1 MVKRW
6 NDVECNRRTLKI
18 EIKENYA
25 SSSTLIETKNERER
39 ERILIFATLLEL
51 KTKKLN
57 RIYRTNGVRAKRIW
71 RNMLEGLEI
80 CW

>member
-6 NDVECNRRTLKI
+6 NDIQYNRRTLKI

-39 ERILIFATLLEL
+39 ERENFNIRDIVGIE
-51 KTKKLN
+51 N
-57 RIYRTNGVRAKRIW
+57 
-71 RNMLEGLEI
+71 
-80 CW
+80 

>member
-39 ERILIFATLLEL
+39 ENFNIRDIVGIE
-51 KTKKLN
+51 N
-57 RIYRTNGVRAKRIW
+57 
-71 RNMLEGLEI
+71 
-80 CW
+80 

>member
-1 MVKRW
+1 MW
-6 NDVECNRRTLKI
+6 NDIQYNRRTLKI

-25 SSSTLIETKNERER
+25 SLSTLIETKNERERER